1 MTSERKTTEIDR
13 EKAMAELQDLVER
26 AKSGDRS
33 AVPRLREY
41 LDRNPQLWRNSGSI
55 AVQAQAAWIN
65 GTVGP
70 DLHLRECM
78 SKQINEM
85 KAELCGDSPTP
96 LEALLVERIVTCWL
110 HLGYLEAREAQF
122 PERSERWF
130 KLRMERYAMA
140 ERQFRG
146 AVNALVTVRQQAP
159 KIKDDVG
166 GPQAAPPAETNNQIP
181 AEHQGE
187 TTAELPPQVNGR
199 FNGSRVGHL
208 LQPQPA
214 GVPE

>member
-1 MTSERKTTEIDR
+1 MPSNTKPIEAERK
-13 EKAMAELQDLVER
+13 KAMAELQDLVER
-26 AKSGDRS
+26 ARSGDRS

-41 LDRNPQLWRNSGSI
+41 LDCNEQLWRNCGSV
-55 AVQAQAAWIN
+55 AVQAQASWIN

-78 SKQINEM
+78 GKQINRM
-85 KAELCGDSPTP
+85 KQELCGDSPTP

-110 HLGYLEAREAQF
+110 HLGYLEAREAQS
-122 PERSERWF
+122 PETSERWF

-146 AVNALVTVRQQAP
+146 AVNALVTARQQAP
-159 KIKDDVG
+159 KIRDDAAG
-166 GPQAAPPAETNNQIP
+166 QQAAPPAETNNQIP
-181 AEHQGE
+181 PEHQTE
-187 TTAELPPQVNGR
+187 AASELPPRINGR
-199 FNGSRVGHL
+199 FNGNRVDHL

-214 GVPE
+214 GSVD

>member
-13 EKAMAELQDLVER
+13 EKAMAELQDLLER

-70 DLHLRECM
+70 DLHLRDCM
-78 SKQINEM
+78 YRQLNQMKQD
-85 KAELCGDSPTP
+85 LCGDAPTP
-96 LEALLVERIVTCWL
+96 LEALLVERVVTTWL
-110 HLGYLEAREAQF
+110 QLGYLEAREAQA
-122 PERSERWF
+122 PEGSERWY
-130 KLRMERYAMA
+130 KLRMERYALA

-146 AVNALVTVRQQAP
+146 AVNALVTLRQQAP
-159 KIKDDVG
+159 KIKDDAG
-166 GPQAAPPAETNNQIP
+166 GPQAAPPAETGDQIP
-181 AEHQGE
+181 AEHQAE
-187 TTAELPPQVNGR
+187 VATELPPRINAR

-214 GVPE
+214 GSVD